1 MTFVLARFRKRC
13 TKEDFDAE
21 ARKLLPAESSHLH
34 NEFLLAILN
43 KCQTLV
49 GFTTLPTPTVSS
61 VSPTK
66 ASSPGSGMSP
76 NTGLCFRF
84 RLTIDGFD

>member
-76 NTGLCFRF
+76 NTGLCFKE
-84 RLTIDGFD
+84 LG